1 MHPVAW
7 LLWFLL
13 GLLLATAA
21 GFYLQRRARRRR
33 AGSTTSLR
41 YFTGLRYLLDEQPD
55 EALTVFLRLADENPE
70 IVEIQLAVARLFRRK
85 GELERSIRIHQ
96 NLVARTQLDRKD
108 RLTALYELACDY
120 LSAGLYDRAER
131 LFNELLEDK
140 PWRRPALTQLIQI
153 HENQKDWDD
162 ALRSAHA
169 LEQASGMSYG
179 RVMAHY
185 ECEMGLVALETRD
198 LREARERIG
207 RALRK
212 DPESVRAHWMMGK
225 VFWLENR
232 PAQAYP
238 LFEQAF
244 RLKPLLA
251 PVTLR
256 ELWVATAAIQPRGG
270 LQKVLR
276 KAMLDDNA
284 KDAVA
289 QALILDPSSPVTDWA
304 ECLHDFLDRHTVLK
318 SFCPSGSGEAWA
330 LRVRESLA
338 PIFRLTL
345 RFYCEECGYSLHAHV
360 WKCPGCHRWDSFLP
374 HEILEEQLG
383 SLEKN
388 RPTVLFDY
396 PGLHARPS
404 RLTNPRS
411 WQ

>member
-1 MHPVAW
+1 MQPLA
-7 LLWFLL
+7 WFLL
-13 GLLLATAA
+13 GLLLAAA
-21 GFYLQRRARRRR
+21 VGLSMERRSRRRR
-33 AGSTTSLR
+33 AGSVTSLR

-108 RLTALYELACDY
+108 RRTALYELACDY

-162 ALRSAHA
+162 ALRCAHA

-179 RVMAHY
+179 RLMAHY
-185 ECEMGLVALETRD
+185 ECEMGQTALETRD
-198 LREARERIG
+198 LREARDRIG
-207 RALRK
+207 RALRR
-212 DPESVRAHWMMGK
+212 DPASVRAHWMMGK
-225 VFWLENR
+225 VFWLEDR

-256 ELWVATAAIQPRGG
+256 ELWVATTAIQPRGG

-276 KAMLDDNA
+276 KTMLDDNA
-284 KDAVA
+284 QDAVA
-289 QALILDPSSPVTDWA
+289 QALILDPSSPVTECA
-304 ECLHDFLDRHTVLK
+304 ACLHDFLERHALLK
-318 SFCPSGSGEAWA
+318 SFCPTGNGEAWA

-338 PIFRLTL
+338 PIFHLTL
-345 RFYCEECGYSLHAHV
+345 RFYCEECGYSLHNHV

-374 HEILEEQLG
+374 HEILGEQLG
-383 SLEKN
+383 SLGKT
-388 RPTVLFDY
+388 RKTVLFDY
-396 PGLHARPS
+396 PGPSTRPS
-404 RLTNPRS
+404 RLANPWSR
-411 WQ
+411 Q